1 MATFNQIYTMVNDA
15 TAQMY
20 GSEALTVKDT
30 SSLVSLGEKILS
42 SDTDKE
48 VFFKTLVD
56 RIART
61 IVAIRE
67 FETKERSVKRDA
79 VNWGLFVQ
87 KISYK
92 RKTAVENPSYDFT
105 TQANP
110 FDVKPSTEIIQ
121 KIFGENIGVWSY
133 EDVIPYDQMFTA
145 FNSASAMGAVIAG
158 IYTNINNE
166 YTMAKAALENLAV
179 DTLIAGVIKKGKAT
193 QKRNVLAEFNT
204 ANGTSL
210 TVAQALKN
218 ADFIKYVNR
227 EIYTTVGFMQEANEL
242 YNLENIIRQTPK
254 DKLVVEI
261 LGMYASASAV
271 YLEADTY
278 HNELVKLPRYEE
290 VNYWQGMGA
299 EASFEDVSSIKIKNT
314 GIDAEEISQS
324 GIIACI
330 HDYDAVAAF
339 IDKPETGSMP
349 NPRQRCL
356 NVFYQAARNFG
367 VDLSEKC
374 VVFYMA

>member
-92 RKTAVENPSYDFT
+92 KKTAVENPSYDFT

-145 FNSASAMGAVIAG
+145 FNSAAEMGAVIAG

-210 TVAQALKN
+210 TAPQALKN

-227 EIYTTVGFMQEANEL
+227 EIYTTIGFMQEANEL

-290 VNYWQGMGA
+290 VNYWQGMGT
-299 EASFEDVSSIKIKNT
+299 EASFEDVSTIKIKNT

-330 HDYDAVAAF
+330 HDYDAVASF
-339 IDKPETGSMP
+339 VDKPETGSIP

-356 NVFYQAARNFG
+356 NVFYQAARNYG

>member
-15 TAQMY
+15 TAQIY
-20 GSEALTVKDT
+20 GSEAITVKDT
-30 SSLVSLGEKILS
+30 SSLVSLGEKVLS
-42 SDTDKE
+42 SETDKD

-61 IVAIRE
+61 MVAIRE

-92 RKTAVENPSYDFT
+92 RKTAVENPSYDST

-133 EDVIPYDQMFTA
+133 EDAIPYDQMFTA
-145 FNSASAMGAVIAG
+145 FNSAVEMGAVIAG

-210 TVAQALKN
+210 TAPQALKN

-227 EIYTTVGFMQEANEL
+227 EIYTTIGFMQEPNEI

-290 VNYWQGMGA
+290 VNYWQGMGT
-299 EASFEDVSSIKIKNT
+299 EASFEDVSTIKIKNT
-314 GIDAEEISQS
+314 GIDAQEISQS

-330 HDYDAVAAF
+330 HDYDAVASF
-339 IDKPETGSMP
+339 VDKPEVGSMP
-349 NPRQRCL
+349 NPRQRWL
-356 NVFYQAARNFG
+356 NVFYQAARNYG

>member
-204 ANGTSL
+204 ANSTSL
-210 TVAQALKN
+210 TVAQALKD

-227 EIYTTVGFMQEANEL
+227 EIYTTIGFMQEANEL
-242 YNLENIIRQTPK
+242 YNLEGIIRQTPK

>member
-92 RKTAVENPSYDFT
+92 KKNAVENPSYDFT

-204 ANGTSL
+204 ANSTTL

-290 VNYWQGMGA
+290 VNYWQGMGT

>member
-204 ANGTSL
+204 ANSTNL

-290 VNYWQGMGA
+290 VNYWQGMGT

-339 IDKPETGSMP
+339 VDKPETGSMP

-356 NVFYQAARNFG
+356 NVFYQAARNYG

>member
-20 GSEALTVKDT
+20 GSEAITVKDT
-30 SSLVSLGEKILS
+30 SSLVSLGEKVLS
-42 SDTDKE
+42 SETDKD

-61 IVAIRE
+61 MVAIRE

-121 KIFGENIGVWSY
+121 KIFGENIGIWSY

-145 FNSASAMGAVIAG
+145 FNSAAEMGAVIAG

-210 TVAQALKN
+210 TAPQALKN

-227 EIYTTVGFMQEANEL
+227 EIYTTIGFMQEANEL

-290 VNYWQGMGA
+290 VNYWQGMGT
-299 EASFEDVSSIKIKNT
+299 EASFEDVSTIKIKNT
-314 GIDAEEISQS
+314 GIDANEISQS

-330 HDYDAVAAF
+330 HDYDAVASF
-339 IDKPETGSMP
+339 VDKPEVGSMA

-356 NVFYQAARNFG
+356 NVFYQAARNYG

>member
-56 RIART
+56 KIART

-79 VNWGLFVQ
+79 VNWGLFAQ

-92 RKTAVENPSYDFT
+92 KKNAVENPSYDFT

-204 ANGTSL
+204 ANSTSL
-210 TVAQALKN
+210 TVDQALKN
-218 ADFIKYVNR
+218 ADYIKYVNR
-227 EIYTTVGFMQEANEL
+227 ELYTTIGFMQEANEL
-242 YNLENIIRQTPK
+242 YNLEGIIRQTPK

-314 GIDAEEISQS
+314 GIDAEDISQS

-339 IDKPETGSMP
+339 VDKPEIGSMP

-356 NVFYQAARNFG
+356 NVFYQAARNYG

>member
-20 GSEALTVKDT
+20 GSEAITVKDT
-30 SSLVSLGEKILS
+30 SSLVSLGEKVLS
-42 SDTDKE
+42 SETDKDA
-48 VFFKTLVD
+48 FFKTLVD
-56 RIART
+56 KIART

-121 KIFGENIGVWSY
+121 KIFGENIGIWSY

-145 FNSASAMGAVIAG
+145 FNSAAEMGAVIAG

-179 DTLIAGVIKKGKAT
+179 ATLIAGVIKKGKDT
-193 QKRNVLAEFNT
+193 QRRNVLAEFNA

-210 TVAQALKN
+210 TPSQAFKN
-218 ADFIKYVNR
+218 ADYIKYVNR
-227 EIYTTVGFMQEANEL
+227 EIYTTIGFMQEANDL
-242 YNLENIIRQTPK
+242 YNLENVIRQTPK

-290 VNYWQGMGA
+290 VNYWQGMGT
-299 EASFEDVSSIKIKNT
+299 EASFEDVSTIKVKNT

-330 HDYDAVAAF
+330 HDYDAVASF
-339 IDKPETGSMP
+339 VDKPELGSMA

>member
-110 FDVKPSTEIIQ
+110 FDVKPSTETIQ

-204 ANGTSL
+204 ANGTNL

-290 VNYWQGMGA
+290 VNYWQGMGT

-339 IDKPETGSMP
+339 VDKPETGSMP

>member
-1 MATFNQIYTMVNDA
+1 
-15 TAQMY
+15 
-20 GSEALTVKDT
+20 
-30 SSLVSLGEKILS
+30 
-42 SDTDKE
+42 
-48 VFFKTLVD
+48 
-56 RIART
+56 
-61 IVAIRE
+61 
-67 FETKERSVKRDA
+67 
-79 VNWGLFVQ
+79 
-87 KISYK
+87 
-92 RKTAVENPSYDFT
+92 
-105 TQANP
+105 
-110 FDVKPSTEIIQ
+110 
-121 KIFGENIGVWSY
+121 
-133 EDVIPYDQMFTA
+133 MFTA
-145 FNSASAMGAVIAG
+145 FNSAAEMGAVIAG

-210 TVAQALKN
+210 TAPQALKN

-227 EIYTTVGFMQEANEL
+227 EIYTTIGFMQEANEL

-290 VNYWQGMGA
+290 VNYWQGMGT
-299 EASFEDVSSIKIKNT
+299 EASFEDVSTIKIKNT
-314 GIDAEEISQS
+314 GIDAAEISQS

-330 HDYDAVAAF
+330 HDYDAVASF
-339 IDKPETGSMP
+339 VDKPEVGSMA

-356 NVFYQAARNFG
+356 NVFYQAARNYG

>member
-20 GSEALTVKDT
+20 GSGAITVKDT
-30 SSLVSLGEKILS
+30 SSLVSLGEKVLS
-42 SDTDKE
+42 SETDKD

-67 FETKERSVKRDA
+67 FETKERSVKRDTI
-79 VNWGLFVQ
+79 NWGLFVQ

-105 TQANP
+105 TQTNP
-110 FDVKPSTEIIQ
+110 FNVKPSTEIIQ
-121 KIFGENIGVWSY
+121 KIFGEDIGVWSY
-133 EDVIPYDQMFTA
+133 ADAIPYDQMFTA

-210 TVAQALKN
+210 TASQALKN
-218 ADFIKYVNR
+218 TDFIKYVNR
-227 EIYTTVGFMQEANEL
+227 ELYTTIGFMQEANEL
-242 YNLENIIRQTPK
+242 YNLEGIIRQTPK

-290 VNYWQGMGA
+290 VNYWQGMGT
-299 EASFEDVSSIKIKNT
+299 EASFEDVSTIKIKNT

-330 HDYDAVAAF
+330 HDYDAVASF
-339 IDKPETGSMP
+339 VDKPEVGSIA
-349 NPRQRCL
+349 NPAQRCL
-356 NVFYQAARNFG
+356 NVFYQAARNYG

>member
-42 SDTDKE
+42 SGADKE

-61 IVAIRE
+61 IVSIRE

-121 KIFGENIGVWSY
+121 KIFGENIGVWTY

-179 DTLIAGVIKKGKAT
+179 DTLIAGVIKKGKAV

-204 ANGTSL
+204 ANGTAL
-210 TVAQALKN
+210 TATQALKN

-242 YNLENIIRQTPK
+242 YNLEDIIRQTPK

-290 VNYWQGMGA
+290 VNYWQGMGT

-339 IDKPETGSMP
+339 IDKPETGSTP

-356 NVFYQAARNFG
+356 NVFYHATRNYG

>member
-20 GSEALTVKDT
+20 GSGAITVKDT
-30 SSLVSLGEKILS
+30 SSLVSLGEKVLS
-42 SDTDKE
+42 SETDKD

-67 FETKERSVKRDA
+67 FETKERSVTRDA

-105 TQANP
+105 TQASP

-121 KIFGENIGVWSY
+121 KIFGENIGIWSY

-145 FNSASAMGAVIAG
+145 FNSAAEMGAVIAG

-210 TVAQALKN
+210 TATQALKN

-227 EIYTTVGFMQEANEL
+227 EIYTTIGFMQEANEL

-290 VNYWQGMGA
+290 VNYWQGMGT
-299 EASFEDVSSIKIKNT
+299 EASFEDVSTIKIKNT

-330 HDYDAVAAF
+330 HDYDAVASF
-339 IDKPETGSMP
+339 VDKPEVGSMA

-356 NVFYQAARNFG
+356 NVFYQAARNYG

>member
-67 FETKERSVKRDA
+67 FETKERSVKRDT
-79 VNWGLFVQ
+79 VNWDLFVQ
-87 KISYK
+87 KVSYK

-133 EDVIPYDQMFTA
+133 EDVIPYNQMFTA

-204 ANGTSL
+204 ANSTTL
-210 TVAQALKN
+210 TVEQALKN

-227 EIYTTVGFMQEANEL
+227 EIYTIIGFMQEANEL

-290 VNYWQGMGA
+290 VNYWQGMGE

-314 GIDAEEISQS
+314 GIDAGEISQS

-356 NVFYQAARNFG
+356 NVFYQSARNFG

>member
-92 RKTAVENPSYDFT
+92 RHDAVENPSYDFT

-204 ANGTSL
+204 ANSTSL

-242 YNLENIIRQTPK
+242 YNLEGIIRQTPK

-290 VNYWQGMGA
+290 VNYWQGMGS

>member
-92 RKTAVENPSYDFT
+92 RHDAVENPSYDFT

-110 FDVKPSTEIIQ
+110 FDVKPQTEIIQ

-204 ANGTSL
+204 ANSTSL

-242 YNLENIIRQTPK
+242 YNLEGIIRQTPK

-290 VNYWQGMGA
+290 VNYWQGMGS

>member
-15 TAQMY
+15 TAQIY
-20 GSEALTVKDT
+20 GSEAITVKDT
-30 SSLVSLGEKILS
+30 SSLVSLGEKVLS
-42 SDTDKE
+42 SETDKD

-61 IVAIRE
+61 MVAIRE

-92 RKTAVENPSYDFT
+92 RKTAVENPSYDST

-121 KIFGENIGVWSY
+121 KIFGENIGIWSY
-133 EDVIPYDQMFTA
+133 EDAIPYDQMFTA
-145 FNSASAMGAVIAG
+145 FNSAVEMGAVIAG

-210 TVAQALKN
+210 TAPQALKN

-227 EIYTTVGFMQEANEL
+227 EIYTTIGFMQEPNEL

-290 VNYWQGMGA
+290 VNYWQGMGT
-299 EASFEDVSSIKIKNT
+299 EASFEDVSTIKIKNT
-314 GIDAEEISQS
+314 GIDANEISQS

-330 HDYDAVAAF
+330 HDYDAVASF
-339 IDKPETGSMP
+339 VDKPEVGSMA
-349 NPRQRCL
+349 NPKQRWL
-356 NVFYQAARNFG
+356 NVFYQAARNYG

>member
-20 GSEALTVKDT
+20 GSEAITVKDT
-30 SSLVSLGEKILS
+30 SSLVSLGEKVLS
-42 SDTDKE
+42 SETDKD

-67 FETKERSVKRDA
+67 FETKERSVTRDA

-92 RKTAVENPSYDFT
+92 KKSAVENPSYDFT

-121 KIFGENIGVWSY
+121 KIFGENIGIWSY
-133 EDVIPYDQMFTA
+133 EDVIYYDQMFTA
-145 FNSASAMGAVIAG
+145 FNSAAEMGAVIAG

-210 TVAQALKN
+210 TAPQALKN

-227 EIYTTVGFMQEANEL
+227 EIYTTIGFMQEANEL

-278 HNELVKLPRYEE
+278 HNE
-290 VNYWQGMGA
+290 
-299 EASFEDVSSIKIKNT
+299 
-314 GIDAEEISQS
+314 
-324 GIIACI
+324 
-330 HDYDAVAAF
+330 
-339 IDKPETGSMP
+339 
-349 NPRQRCL
+349 
-356 NVFYQAARNFG
+356 
-367 VDLSEKC
+367 
-374 VVFYMA
+374 

>member
-20 GSEALTVKDT
+20 GSEAITVKDT
-30 SSLVSLGEKILS
+30 SSLVSLGEKVLS
-42 SDTDKE
+42 SETDKD

-61 IVAIRE
+61 MVAIRE

-121 KIFGENIGVWSY
+121 KIFGENIGIWSY

-145 FNSASAMGAVIAG
+145 FNSAAEMGAVIAG

-210 TVAQALKN
+210 TAPQALKN

-227 EIYTTVGFMQEANEL
+227 EIYTTIGFMQEANEL

-290 VNYWQGMGA
+290 VNYWQGMGT
-299 EASFEDVSSIKIKNT
+299 EASFEDVSTIKIKNT
-314 GIDAEEISQS
+314 GIDAQEISQS

-330 HDYDAVAAF
+330 HDYDAVASF
-339 IDKPETGSMP
+339 VDKPEVGSMA

-356 NVFYQAARNFG
+356 NVFYQAARNYG

>member
-20 GSEALTVKDT
+20 GSEAITVKDT
-30 SSLVSLGEKILS
+30 SSLVSLGEKVLS
-42 SDTDKE
+42 SETDKD

-67 FETKERSVKRDA
+67 FETKERSVTRDA

-92 RKTAVENPSYDFT
+92 KKSAVENPSYDFT

-121 KIFGENIGVWSY
+121 KIFGENIGIWSY
-133 EDVIPYDQMFTA
+133 EDVIYYDQMFTA
-145 FNSASAMGAVIAG
+145 FNSAAEMGAVIAG

-210 TVAQALKN
+210 TAPQALKN

-227 EIYTTVGFMQEANEL
+227 EIYTTIGFMQEANEL

-290 VNYWQGMGA
+290 VNYWQGMGT
-299 EASFEDVSSIKIKNT
+299 EASFEDVSTIKVKNT
-314 GIDAEEISQS
+314 GIDAAEISQS

-330 HDYDAVAAF
+330 HDYDAVASF
-339 IDKPETGSMP
+339 VDKPEVGSIP

-356 NVFYQAARNFG
+356 NVFYQAARNYG

>member
-20 GSEALTVKDT
+20 GSEAITVKDT
-30 SSLVSLGEKILS
+30 SSLVSLGEKVLS
-42 SDTDKE
+42 SETDKD

-67 FETKERSVKRDA
+67 FETKERSVTRDA

-121 KIFGENIGVWSY
+121 KIFGENIGIWSY

-145 FNSASAMGAVIAG
+145 FNSAAEMGAVIAG

-210 TVAQALKN
+210 TAPQALKN

-227 EIYTTVGFMQEANEL
+227 EIYTTIGFMQEANEL

-290 VNYWQGMGA
+290 VNYWQGMGT
-299 EASFEDVSSIKIKNT
+299 EASFEDVSTIKIKNT

-330 HDYDAVAAF
+330 HDYDAVASF
-339 IDKPETGSMP
+339 VDKPEVGSMA

-356 NVFYQAARNFG
+356 NVFYQAARNYG

>member
-20 GSEALTVKDT
+20 GSEAITVKDT
-30 SSLVSLGEKILS
+30 SSLVSLGEKVLS
-42 SDTDKE
+42 SETDKDA
-48 VFFKTLVD
+48 FFKTLVD

-67 FETKERSVKRDA
+67 FETKERSVTRDA

-121 KIFGENIGVWSY
+121 KIFGENIGIWSY

-145 FNSASAMGAVIAG
+145 FNSAAEMGAVIAG

-179 DTLIAGVIKKGKAT
+179 ATLIAGVIKKGKAT
-193 QKRNVLAEFNT
+193 QRRNVLAEFNA

-210 TVAQALKN
+210 TPAQAFKN
-218 ADFIKYVNR
+218 PDYIKYVNR
-227 EIYTTVGFMQEANEL
+227 EIYTTIGFMQEANEL

-290 VNYWQGMGA
+290 VNYWQGMGT
-299 EASFEDVSSIKIKNT
+299 EASFEDVSTIKIKNT

-330 HDYDAVAAF
+330 HDYDAVASF
-339 IDKPETGSMP
+339 VDKPEVGSMP

-356 NVFYQAARNFG
+356 NVFYQAARNYG

>member
-20 GSEALTVKDT
+20 GSEAITVKDT
-30 SSLVSLGEKILS
+30 SSLVSLGEKVLS
-42 SDTDKE
+42 SETDKD

-61 IVAIRE
+61 MVAIRE

-121 KIFGENIGVWSY
+121 KIFGENIGIWSY

-145 FNSASAMGAVIAG
+145 FNSAAEMGAVIAG

-210 TVAQALKN
+210 TAPQALKN

-227 EIYTTVGFMQEANEL
+227 EIYTTIGFMQEANEL

-290 VNYWQGMGA
+290 VNYWQGMGT
-299 EASFEDVSSIKIKNT
+299 EASFEDVSTIKIKNT
-314 GIDAEEISQS
+314 GIDAAEISQS

-330 HDYDAVAAF
+330 HDYDAVASF
-339 IDKPETGSMP
+339 VDKPEVGSMA

-356 NVFYQAARNFG
+356 NVFYQAARNYG

>member
-20 GSEALTVKDT
+20 GSEAITVKDT
-30 SSLVSLGEKILS
+30 SSLVSLGEKVLS
-42 SDTDKE
+42 SETDKD

-92 RKTAVENPSYDFT
+92 KKTAVENPSYDFT
-105 TQANP
+105 TQENP

-145 FNSASAMGAVIAG
+145 FNSAAEMGAVIAG

-210 TVAQALKN
+210 TAPQALKN

-227 EIYTTVGFMQEANEL
+227 EIYTTIGFMQEANEL

-290 VNYWQGMGA
+290 VNYWQGMGT
-299 EASFEDVSSIKIKNT
+299 EASFEDVSTIKIKNT

-330 HDYDAVAAF
+330 HDYDAVASF
-339 IDKPETGSMP
+339 VDKPEVGFMP

-356 NVFYQAARNFG
+356 NVFYQAARNYG

>member
-110 FDVKPSTEIIQ
+110 FDVKPSTEIVQ

-204 ANGTSL
+204 ANSTTL

-290 VNYWQGMGA
+290 VNYWQGMGT

-339 IDKPETGSMP
+339 VDKPETGSMP

-356 NVFYQAARNFG
+356 NVFYQAARNYG

>member
-204 ANGTSL
+204 ANGTNL

-290 VNYWQGMGA
+290 VNYWQGMGT

-339 IDKPETGSMP
+339 VDKPATGSMP

-356 NVFYQAARNFG
+356 NVFYQAARNYG

>member
-20 GSEALTVKDT
+20 GSEAITVKDT
-30 SSLVSLGEKILS
+30 SSLVSLGEKVLS
-42 SDTDKE
+42 SETDKD

-121 KIFGENIGVWSY
+121 KIFGENIGIWSY

-145 FNSASAMGAVIAG
+145 FNSAAEMGAVIAG

-210 TVAQALKN
+210 TAPQALKN

-227 EIYTTVGFMQEANEL
+227 EIYTTIGFMQEANEL

-290 VNYWQGMGA
+290 VNYWQGMGT
-299 EASFEDVSSIKIKNT
+299 EASFEDVSTIKIKNT
-314 GIDAEEISQS
+314 GIDANEISQS

-330 HDYDAVAAF
+330 HDYDAVASF
-339 IDKPETGSMP
+339 VDKPEVGSMA

-356 NVFYQAARNFG
+356 NVFYQAARNYG

>member
-204 ANGTSL
+204 ANGTNL

-290 VNYWQGMGA
+290 VNYWQGMGT

-339 IDKPETGSMP
+339 VDKPETGSMP

-356 NVFYQAARNFG
+356 NVFYQAARNYG

>member
-92 RKTAVENPSYDFT
+92 KKNAVENPSYDFT

-204 ANGTSL
+204 ANSTSL

-227 EIYTTVGFMQEANEL
+227 EIYTTIGFMQEANEL
-242 YNLENIIRQTPK
+242 YNLEGIIRQTPK

-290 VNYWQGMGA
+290 VNYWQGMGT

-339 IDKPETGSMP
+339 VDKPETGSMP

-356 NVFYQAARNFG
+356 NVFYQAARNYG

>member
-20 GSEALTVKDT
+20 GSGAITVKDT
-30 SSLVSLGEKILS
+30 SSLVSLGEKVLS
-42 SDTDKE
+42 SETDKD

-67 FETKERSVKRDA
+67 FETKERSVTRDA

-121 KIFGENIGVWSY
+121 KIFGENIGIWSY

-145 FNSASAMGAVIAG
+145 FNSAAEMGAVIAG

-210 TVAQALKN
+210 TATQALKN

-227 EIYTTVGFMQEANEL
+227 EIYTTIGFMQEANEL

-290 VNYWQGMGA
+290 VNYWQGMGT
-299 EASFEDVSSIKIKNT
+299 EASFEDVSTIKIKNT

-330 HDYDAVAAF
+330 HDYDAVASF
-339 IDKPETGSMP
+339 VDKPEVGSMA

-356 NVFYQAARNFG
+356 NVFYQAARNYG

>member
-61 IVAIRE
+61 VVAIRE

-204 ANGTSL
+204 ANGTNL

-290 VNYWQGMGA
+290 VNYWQGMGT

-314 GIDAEEISQS
+314 GIDAQEISQS

-339 IDKPETGSMP
+339 VDKPETGSMP

-356 NVFYQAARNFG
+356 NVFYQAARNYG

>member
-20 GSEALTVKDT
+20 GSEAITVKDT
-30 SSLVSLGEKILS
+30 SSLVSLGEKVLS
-42 SDTDKE
+42 SNKDKE
-48 VFFKTLVD
+48 VFFNTLVD
-56 RIART
+56 RVART

-92 RKTAVENPSYDFT
+92 KKNAVENPSYDFT

-145 FNSASAMGAVIAG
+145 FNSAAEMGAVIAG

-204 ANGTSL
+204 ANSTSL

-290 VNYWQGMGA
+290 VNYWQGMGT
-299 EASFEDVSSIKIKNT
+299 EASFEDVSTIKIKNT

-330 HDYDAVAAF
+330 HDYDAVASF
-339 IDKPETGSMP
+339 VDKPETGSIP

>member
-158 IYTNINNE
+158 TYTNINNE

-204 ANGTSL
+204 ANGTNL

-290 VNYWQGMGA
+290 VNYWQGMGT

-330 HDYDAVAAF
+330 HDYDAVASCV
-339 IDKPETGSMP
+339 DKPEVGSMA

>member
-48 VFFKTLVD
+48 VFLKTLVD

-92 RKTAVENPSYDFT
+92 KKDAVENPSYDFT

-204 ANGTSL
+204 ANSTNL

-290 VNYWQGMGA
+290 VNYWQGMGT

-339 IDKPETGSMP
+339 VDKPETGSMP

-356 NVFYQAARNFG
+356 NVFYQAARNYG

>member
-20 GSEALTVKDT
+20 GSEAITVKDT
-30 SSLVSLGEKILS
+30 SSLVSLGEKVLS
-42 SDTDKE
+42 SNKDKE
-48 VFFKTLVD
+48 VFFNTLVD
-56 RIART
+56 RVART

-92 RKTAVENPSYDFT
+92 KKTAVENPSYDFT

-145 FNSASAMGAVIAG
+145 FNSAAEMGAVIAG

-179 DTLIAGVIKKGKAT
+179 DTLIAGVIKKGKAA

-210 TVAQALKN
+210 TVPQALKN

-227 EIYTTVGFMQEANEL
+227 EIYTTIGFMQEANEL

-290 VNYWQGMGA
+290 VNYWQGMGT
-299 EASFEDVSSIKIKNT
+299 EASFEDVSTIKIKNT

-330 HDYDAVAAF
+330 HDYDAVASF
-339 IDKPETGSMP
+339 VDKPETGSIP

>member
-15 TAQMY
+15 TAQLY

-204 ANGTSL
+204 ANGTNL

-242 YNLENIIRQTPK
+242 YNLEGIIRQTPK

-290 VNYWQGMGA
+290 VNYWQGMGT

-349 NPRQRCL
+349 NPKQRCL
-356 NVFYQAARNFG
+356 NVFYQSAQNFG

>member
-20 GSEALTVKDT
+20 GSEAITVKDT
-30 SSLVSLGEKILS
+30 SSLVSLGEKVLS
-42 SDTDKE
+42 SETDKD

-121 KIFGENIGVWSY
+121 KIFGENIGIWSY

-145 FNSASAMGAVIAG
+145 FNSATEMGAVIAG

-210 TVAQALKN
+210 TAPQALKN

-227 EIYTTVGFMQEANEL
+227 EIYTTIGFMQEANEL

-290 VNYWQGMGA
+290 VNYWQGMGT
-299 EASFEDVSSIKIKNT
+299 EASFEDVSTIKIKNT

-330 HDYDAVAAF
+330 HDYDAVASF
-339 IDKPETGSMP
+339 VDKPEVGSMA

-356 NVFYQAARNFG
+356 NVFYQAARNYG

>member
-20 GSEALTVKDT
+20 GSEAITVKDT
-30 SSLVSLGEKILS
+30 SSLVSLGEKVLS
-42 SDTDKE
+42 SETDKD

-61 IVAIRE
+61 MVAIRE

-121 KIFGENIGVWSY
+121 KIFGENIGIWSY

-145 FNSASAMGAVIAG
+145 FNSAAEMGAVIAG

-166 YTMAKAALENLAV
+166 YTMSKAALENLAV

-210 TVAQALKN
+210 TAPQALKN

-227 EIYTTVGFMQEANEL
+227 EIYTTIGFMQEANEL

-290 VNYWQGMGA
+290 VNYWQGMGT
-299 EASFEDVSSIKIKNT
+299 EASFEDVSTIKIKNT
-314 GIDAEEISQS
+314 GIDAAEISQS

-330 HDYDAVAAF
+330 HDYDAVASF
-339 IDKPETGSMP
+339 VDKPEVGSMA

-356 NVFYQAARNFG
+356 NVFYQAARNYG